1 MIEAANPAALK
12 LFHCKYGD
20 LKNRNLKTF
29 FRAKEIP
36 VDFSLQGI
44 DWETSKEMEAT
55 ATRPD
60 GQKFPAEIIVCLFS
74 TPDAEKLLVLIEDV
88 SARHEVERLK
98 EEFLSMVSHDMRA
111 PLTSIQLFLDLMAS
125 GTYSN
130 NYQGA
135 VRMAGKVEASA
146 KRLINMINGLLDMQK
161 MEAGRLNMFLDVVDC
176 SEIVDHCVDSLETLA
191 QTSQITL
198 TPFMGGDVQVL
209 ADRDY
214 VIQVLV
220 NLISN
225 AIKFSPPG
233 KSVDIRVEPNEKMV
247 TIKVIDQGPGIGEE
261 FRKRMFNRFEQAHIS
276 DQRVKGGT
284 GLGLA
289 IAKAIIEQHGGEIG
303 VDSEEGFGSTFWF
316 TLQSLKLILSS

>member
-1 MIEAANPAALK
+1 
-12 LFHCKYGD
+12 
-20 LKNRNLKTF
+20 
-29 FRAKEIP
+29 
-36 VDFSLQGI
+36 
-44 DWETSKEMEAT
+44 
-55 ATRPD
+55 
-60 GQKFPAEIIVCLFS
+60 
-74 TPDAEKLLVLIEDV
+74 
-88 SARHEVERLK
+88 
-98 EEFLSMVSHDMRA
+98 
-111 PLTSIQLFLDLMAS
+111 MAS

-316 TLQSLKLILSS
+316 TLQRVQV